1 MDWLDRRAQVCKHTI
16 FPINIVNYNSISTC
30 TGSLPYH
37 DFGLWVLFVWLRS
50 RSGLDMVSQFAQLPL
65 EQYACRKISTTSF
78 RHIMM
83 LSMDFHNNKNSGE
96 LIAAVAQGKNL
107 YNLVELLVLRVSI
120 LLLTC

>member
-1 MDWLDRRAQVCKHTI
+1 
-16 FPINIVNYNSISTC
+16 
-30 TGSLPYH
+30 
-37 DFGLWVLFVWLRS
+37 
-50 RSGLDMVSQFAQLPL
+50 MVSQFAQLPL